1 MKTMTEPTEAPL
13 ETTSSPHLQ
22 PRHIWNQCNGHCQ
35 GSCKGPTTADDSLRI
50 TLRRV
55 PKAAPS
61 QITVAEM
68 LFAG

>member
-1 MKTMTEPTEAPL
+1 MGIV
-13 ETTSSPHLQ
+13 
-22 PRHIWNQCNGHCQ
+22 RGHAKARRQ
-35 GSCKGPTTADDSLRI
+35 PTTADDSLRI